1 MDKSYSAA
9 TEADIYQLWEKSGAF
24 TPIVPKEPVKARLKK
39 EPFTIILPL
48 PNASDP
54 MHMGHALFT
63 VQDIMIRFH
72 RMLGDSTLWLPGS
85 DHAGIE
91 TQFVFEKKLQKEGK
105 SRFDYDRQTLYQM
118 IWDFVEK
125 NRTLNQFQM
134 KKLGFSLDWTRYHYS
149 LEPQI
154 VNNVFLTF
162 KKLYDDGLIY
172 RDEKIVNYCTFCGTS
187 FSNLEVVHKSV
198 TSHLWYF
205 KYPVV
210 GEKDRFITV
219 ATTRPETML
228 GDTAVAVNPKD
239 KRYQKLIGRKIL
251 LPLVNREIPI
261 IGEETIDI
269 KFGTGAVKVTPS
281 HSPEDYDIAKKHN
294 LEFIR
299 IFDYDGKSNNNVPGK
314 YRGLFPAQLRQM
326 VIDDLTSA
334 GLMEKI
340 EDYTHEVAH
349 CYRCGRPI
357 EPITA
362 PQWYLKI
369 APLAKPA
376 IDAAKNGDVK
386 FFPPRFKKTYLD
398 WMANIR
404 DWNISRQIVWGPRIP
419 AWYCLDCN
427 PDIKINF
434 LDKDK
439 NPITGFYKDLKS
451 KYSFKEISAG
461 LQSLIAPVNAKYII
475 DSDSKIEDCRS
486 KIEDC
491 PHCHSHSLLQET
503 DTFDT
508 WFLSG
513 QWPLNTLGFNPK
525 DPSKSSPDF
534 EYFYP
539 TSVMD
544 TMWDI
549 LFFWV
554 ARMMMFGLYLT
565 KDVPFKTVHLH
576 SRVVDAK
583 GQKMSKS
590 KGNVIDPLVMT
601 EKYGTDALR
610 MSLVYGIAP
619 ASDFVVSEDKI
630 RAQRNFV
637 NKIWNASRFVLMIIE
652 RFQEKNKNLVI
663 SVLPSLSR
671 EGTGVGYEGLSP
683 ADKNILTNLNK
694 IIASTTADINRYHF
708 GQASENLYQFFWHDF
723 CDVYIENAKDRGEEV
738 VPILLTVLINSLKLL
753 HPFIPFVT
761 ESVYQILR
769 EKIKLDETQLI
780 TASWPKPVSLP
791 QK

>member
-1 MDKSYSAA
+1 
-9 TEADIYQLWEKSGAF
+9 
-24 TPIVPKEPVKARLKK
+24 
-39 EPFTIILPL
+39 
-48 PNASDP
+48 

-63 VQDIMIRFH
+63 IEDILIRYH
-72 RMLGDSTLWLPGS
+72 RMLGEPTLWLPGS

-91 TQFVFEKKLQKEGK
+91 TQFVFEKMLQKEGK

-118 IWDFVEK
+118 IWGFVEK

-134 KKLGFSLDWTRYHYS
+134 KKLGFSMDWTRYHYS
-149 LEPQI
+149 LETPI
-154 VNNVFLTF
+154 VDNVLATF

-172 RDEKIVNYCTFCGTS
+172 RDEKIVNYCTFCGTA

-198 TSHLWYF
+198 DSHLWYF

-210 GEKDRFITV
+210 GQKDRYVTV

-239 KRYQKLIGRKIL
+239 KRYLDLKNQKIL

-261 IGEETIDI
+261 IFEETVDI

-281 HSPEDYDIAKKHN
+281 HSPEDYDMGKIHG

-299 IFDYDGKSNNNVPGK
+299 IFDYDGRSNQNVPLK
-314 YRGLFPAQLRQM
+314 YRGLFPNQVRQM
-326 VIDDLTSA
+326 VIDDLTAA

-340 EDYTHEVAH
+340 KDYTHEVGH
-349 CYRCGRPI
+349 CYRCSRPI

-362 PQWYLKI
+362 PQWYVKI

-376 IDAAKNGDVK
+376 IDAAKTGKVK
-386 FFPPRFKKTYLD
+386 FFPVRFKKTYID
-398 WMANIR
+398 WMENIR

-419 AWYCLDCN
+419 AWYCLDCH
-427 PDIKINF
+427 PQIKVNF
-434 LDKDK
+434 LDKNK
-439 NPITGFYKDLKS
+439 KIVSGFYKDLKG
-451 KYSFKEISAG
+451 KYSVEEIKNG
-461 LQSLIAPVNAKYII
+461 LQSLVAPVDVSFMVEESIQC
-475 DSDSKIEDCRS
+475 SK
-486 KIEDC
+486 
-491 PHCHSHSLLQET
+491 CHSSAVIQET

-534 EYFYP
+534 GYFYP

-544 TMWDI
+544 TLWDI

-554 ARMMMFGLYLT
+554 ARMIMFGLYLA

-576 SRVVDAK
+576 SRVVDAR

-652 RFQEKNKNLVI
+652 RFVEKNPKLNI
-663 SVLPSLSR
+663 STTIDISKLNDD
-671 EGTGVGYEGLSP
+671 
-683 ADKNILTNLNK
+683 DKNILTNLNS
-694 IIASTTADINRYHF
+694 IISSTTTNIDKYRF

-723 CDVYIENAKDRGEEV
+723 CDIYIEKAKDRGEDV
-738 VPILLTVLINSLKLL
+738 IPVLLTVLINSLKLL

-769 EKIKLDETQLI
+769 DKAGLEEPQLV
-780 TASWPKPVSLP
+780 TASWPKEIKL
-791 QK
+791 

>member
-1 MDKSYSAA
+1 MDKSYSSA
-9 TEADIYQLWEKSGAF
+9 TESDIYQSWESSGAF
-24 TPIVPKEPVKARLKK
+24 TPKIDKK
-39 EPFTIILPL
+39 KKPYSIILPL
-48 PNASDP
+48 PNANDP

-63 VQDIMIRFH
+63 IEDILIRYH
-72 RMLGDSTLWLPGS
+72 RMLGEPTLWLPGG

-91 TQFVFEKKLQKEGK
+91 TQFVFEKMLQKEGK
-105 SRFDYDRQTLYQM
+105 SRFDFDRQTLYQM

-134 KKLGFSLDWTRYHYS
+134 KKLGFSMDWTRYHYS
-149 LEPQI
+149 LETPI
-154 VNNVFLTF
+154 VDNVLTTF

-172 RDEKIVNYCTFCGTS
+172 RDEKIVNYCTFCGTA
-187 FSNLEVVHKSV
+187 FSNLEVDHKSV
-198 TSHLWYF
+198 NSHLWYF
-205 KYPVV
+205 KYPVL
-210 GEKDRFITV
+210 GQKDRFVTV

-239 KRYQKLIGRKIL
+239 KRYSDLKGQKLL

-261 IGEETIDI
+261 IFEDTIDI

-281 HSPEDYDIAKKHN
+281 HSPEDYDMGKKFN

-299 IFDYDGKSNNNVPGK
+299 IFDYDGKSNQNVPEK
-314 YRGLFPAQLRQM
+314 YRGLFPNQVRQL
-326 VIDDLTSA
+326 VIDDLTSL

-340 EDYTHEVAH
+340 EDYSHEVGH
-349 CYRCGRPI
+349 CYRCSRPI

-362 PQWYLKI
+362 PQWYVKMES
-369 APLAKPA
+369 LAKPA
-376 IDAAKNGDVK
+376 IAAAKNGDVK
-386 FFPPRFKKTYLD
+386 FFPTRFKKTYID
-398 WMANIR
+398 WMENIR

-427 PDIKINF
+427 PQIKINF
-434 LDKDK
+434 LDK
-439 NPITGFYKDLKS
+439 NNNIVSGFYKDLKG
-451 KYSFKEISAG
+451 KYSIDEIKNG
-461 LQSLIAPVNAKYII
+461 LQSMVAPVDASFVVENPTQCLK
-475 DSDSKIEDCRS
+475 
-486 KIEDC
+486 
-491 PHCHSHSLLQET
+491 CHSNSLIQET

-525 DPSKSSPDF
+525 DPSKYSPDF
-534 EYFYP
+534 SYFYP

-544 TMWDI
+544 TLWDI

-554 ARMMMFGLYLT
+554 ARMIMFGLYLA

-610 MSLVYGIAP
+610 FSLVYGIAP

-630 RAQRNFV
+630 RAHRNFV
-637 NKIWNASRFVLMIIE
+637 NKIWNASRFVLMIC
-652 RFQEKNKNLVI
+652 EKFPKAGATLADVHPSNPDDI
-663 SVLPSLSR
+663 S
-671 EGTGVGYEGLSP
+671 
-683 ADKNILTNLNK
+683 ILTNLNK
-694 IIASTTADINRYHF
+694 IISSTTTNIEKYHF

-723 CDVYIENAKDRGEEV
+723 CDVYIEKAKDRGEDV
-738 VPILLTVLINSLKLL
+738 VPVLLTVLINSLKLL

-769 EKIKLDETQLI
+769 EKMKLDEDQLI
-780 TASWPKPVSLP
+780 TAAWPKEIKL
-791 QK
+791 

>member
-299 IFDYDGKSNNNVPGK
+299 IFDYDGKSNNNIPEK
-314 YRGLFPAQLRQM
+314 YRGLFPAQLRQI

-451 KYSFKEISAG
+451 KYSFEEISAG

-475 DSDSKIEDCRS
+475 DCSSKIEDCRS

>member
-1 MDKSYSAA
+1 MDKSYSSA
-9 TEADIYQLWEKSGAF
+9 TEADIYRSWEKSGAF
-24 TPIVPKEPVKARLKK
+24 TPKIDKSKTPFSIV
-39 EPFTIILPL
+39 LPL

-63 VQDIMIRFH
+63 IQDILVRYH
-72 RMLGDSTLWLPGS
+72 RMLGDPTLWLPGA

-91 TQFVFEKKLQKEGK
+91 TQFIFEKKLQKEGK
-105 SRFDYDRQTLYQM
+105 SRFDYDRQTLYKM
-118 IWDFVEK
+118 IWDFVEE
-125 NRTLNQFQM
+125 NRILNQFQM

-149 LEPQI
+149 LEPKI
-154 VNNVFLTF
+154 VDNVLATF

-172 RDEKIVNYCTFCGTS
+172 RDEKIVNYCTHCGTA
-187 FSNLEVVHKSV
+187 FSNLEVVHKTV
-198 TSHLWYF
+198 DSHLWYI
-205 KYPVV
+205 KY
-210 GEKDRFITV
+210 GLLTV

-228 GDTAVAVNPKD
+228 GDTAIAVNPKD
-239 KRYQKLIGRKIL
+239 KRYKNLIGKKIL

-261 IGEETIDI
+261 IGEESIDI

-299 IFDYDGKSNNNVPGK
+299 IFDYDGKSNLNVPEK
-314 YRGLFPAQLRQM
+314 YRGYFPSQVRQM
-326 VIDDLTSA
+326 VLDDLTA
-334 GLMEKI
+334 ADLIEKV
-340 EDYTHEVAH
+340 EDYSHEVGH
-349 CYRCGRPI
+349 CYRCGRPL

-362 PQWYLKI
+362 PQWYLRI

-376 IDAAKNGDVK
+376 IKAAQNGDVK
-386 FFPPRFKKTYLD
+386 FFPSRFKKAYLT
-398 WMANIR
+398 WMESIR

-434 LDKDK
+434 LDKNK
-439 NPITGFYKDLKS
+439 NIVTGFYKDLKD
-451 KYSFKEISAG
+451 KYSFEEINSG
-461 LQSLIAPVNAKYII
+461 LQSLIAPVNANFNVEHL
-475 DSDSKIEDCRS
+475 DH
-486 KIEDC
+486 C
-491 PHCHSHSLLQET
+491 PICKSTNLIQET

-534 EYFYP
+534 DYFYP

-544 TMWDI
+544 TLWDI

-565 KDVPFKTVHLH
+565 KEVPFKTVHLH

-637 NKIWNASRFVLMIIE
+637 NKIWNASRFVLMIID
-652 RFQEKNKNLVI
+652 RFQEQNPKLKLAP
-663 SVLPSLSR
+663 LPQ
-671 EGTGVGYEGLSP
+671 GGMPAGQGGLNDD
-683 ADKNILTNLNK
+683 DKTILENLNK
-694 IIASTTADINRYHF
+694 IITSTTSDINRYHF

-723 CDVYIENAKDRGEEV
+723 CDIYIEKAKDRQEDV
-738 VPILLTVLINSLKLL
+738 VPVLLTVLITSLKLL

-769 EKIKLDETQLI
+769 EKLNLDEAQLI
-780 TASWPKPVSLP
+780 TASWPEVLSF
-791 QK
+791 